1 MISNFS
7 RRISIKVSGYL
18 ADLNFI
24 VNIIG
29 TLLVYGFAGYTFGS
43 IMVYFLTTNY
53 KSKERSSIFMAIL
66 TMGLAVVVL
75 FIFKIENIPIYYV
88 ILWNVAFFILA
99 AIFGYIWATRGIMN
113 LNFDSQLPEGLPIE
127 SDEDCSAVIILTDG
141 ESEEY
146 SPLPIIRRF
155 KEEKATGVPTKGKLT
170 QPFRLYK
177 EKTRFRRYTKLLQK
191 DILDDDFTVDIAKEA
206 TNNFQTNFKALAV
219 KLEESF
225 LDYDLYQIAY
235 VNDWPTI
242 NQALLKA
249 IAVGASKITIF
260 NMFIGSGFE
269 YDLML
274 RELKK
279 IDYSEIG
286 ITIEQTDFFNETEE
300 IHDLLITKIANTIP
314 SEKDLSTCGIILVCD
329 GQPIEWDENY
339 PYPEHIDAYV
349 KSLTKKLVARGFKKD
364 AVELAWL
371 NYRSP
376 DIKLCFENLTK
387 KGYKNIIHVAAT
399 NPIDNLNSLYEIPT
413 IMNKLAEKEDVDLI
427 AVNGWNTEEEFVN
440 AYLGLI
446 SNAKELP
453 LVELGKDAKI
463 ALQASKVGASL
474 TSTEEPEQL
483 KQPEDES

>member
-177 EKTRFRRYTKLLQK
+177 EKTRSR
-191 DILDDDFTVDIAKEA
+191 
-206 TNNFQTNFKALAV
+206 
-219 KLEESF
+219 
-225 LDYDLYQIAY
+225 
-235 VNDWPTI
+235 
-242 NQALLKA
+242 
-249 IAVGASKITIF
+249 
-260 NMFIGSGFE
+260 
-269 YDLML
+269 
-274 RELKK
+274 
-279 IDYSEIG
+279 
-286 ITIEQTDFFNETEE
+286 
-300 IHDLLITKIANTIP
+300 
-314 SEKDLSTCGIILVCD
+314 
-329 GQPIEWDENY
+329 
-339 PYPEHIDAYV
+339 
-349 KSLTKKLVARGFKKD
+349 
-364 AVELAWL
+364 
-371 NYRSP
+371 
-376 DIKLCFENLTK
+376 
-387 KGYKNIIHVAAT
+387 
-399 NPIDNLNSLYEIPT
+399 
-413 IMNKLAEKEDVDLI
+413 
-427 AVNGWNTEEEFVN
+427 
-440 AYLGLI
+440 
-446 SNAKELP
+446 
-453 LVELGKDAKI
+453 
-463 ALQASKVGASL
+463 
-474 TSTEEPEQL
+474 
-483 KQPEDES
+483 